1 MNPASLGMNPF
12 MGGYGSS
19 PLTPYASPYSGYG
32 TNPLLSGLGL
42 NAGLGIGGLN
52 GLTGFNGIN
61 PLLSGLNGINGL
73 NNFGY
78 PQGLGLNAGL
88 GLGGFPG
95 SFYGNPLTTMNP
107 YNRFPGIAY

>member
-19 PLTPYASPYSGYG
+19 PLTPYGAPYSGYG
-32 TNPLLSGLGL
+32 TNPLLSGFGL

-61 PLLSGLNGINGL
+61 RL

-88 GLGGFPG
+88 GLGGF
-95 SFYGNPLTTMNP
+95 SNTLYGNPLLNSFNP
-107 YNRFPGIAY
+107 YNRIPGYAF